1 MVRRARDAITEAT
14 AEPSRRLA
22 VVTCM
27 DARVDPPRILNAMP
41 GEIHVIRNAGGIVT
55 DDVLR
60 SLLISQHRMGTQQ
73 VLVMMHTGCG
83 MLGLRDEMESTQITS
98 ATGHRP
104 PFSLGGFADLEQRL
118 RESVQTVRSA
128 GFLPHTD
135 KVRGAIYELEQ
146 DRLENLPL

>member
-1 MVRRARDAITEAT
+1 MFTPERAKNYVETMSASRDMVRRARDAITEAT

-60 SLLISQHRMGTQQ
+60 SLLSR
-73 VLVMMHTGCG
+73 
-83 MLGLRDEMESTQITS
+83 
-98 ATGHRP
+98 
-104 PFSLGGFADLEQRL
+104 
-118 RESVQTVRSA
+118 
-128 GFLPHTD
+128 
-135 KVRGAIYELEQ
+135 
-146 DRLENLPL
+146 